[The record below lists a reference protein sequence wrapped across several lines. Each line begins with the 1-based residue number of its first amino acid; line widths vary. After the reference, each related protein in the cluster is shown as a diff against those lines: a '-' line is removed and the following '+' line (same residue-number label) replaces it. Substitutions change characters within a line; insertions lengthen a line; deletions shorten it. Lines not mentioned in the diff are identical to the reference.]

1 MSGRV
6 CDHAKSV
13 GGIDIAKGGPVR
25 IRQLL
30 MVLMMF
36 AAPMVAFAVDDDDDL
51 APGVL
56 PEPGTLAL
64 LAVGA
69 VALVAVRKNNRK

>member
-1 MSGRV
+1 
-6 CDHAKSV
+6 
-13 GGIDIAKGGPVR
+13 
-25 IRQLL
+25 

-36 AAPMVAFAVDDDDDL
+36 AAPMVAFAVDDEDDITP
-51 APGVL
+51 PGVL

-69 VALVAVRKNNRK
+69 AALIAARKNDRK

>member
-1 MSGRV
+1 
-6 CDHAKSV
+6 
-13 GGIDIAKGGPVR
+13 
-25 IRQLL
+25 

-36 AAPMVAFAVDDDDDL
+36 AAPMVAYAVDDDDDL

-69 VALVAVRKNNRK
+69 AALIAVRKNNRK